1 MNAPTDWASALAIL
15 AAGLILGLLVFFVSR
30 RRRAS
35 ASAKRSELET
45 RRDSLVQQLRTLGD
59 DVIDDDRAWLEKE
72 TAEVLRQL
80 DGLPA
85 APAKP
90 QPAAKPRTATAGFVW
105 GIVCTLVA
113 GGIVYYA
120 STFAGDDTNV
130 DAQIVQAKDAFARND
145 LMAAFEQTNA
155 VLAKNP
161 DEPRALTYNA
171 VVRLSMGEIDKA
183 SSMLERATQKD
194 PKLLDAW
201 VALAQARVHS
211 GQQKEAAAAIEAAI
225 AQHPEEEKRLRDVFA
240 TMQTKQAP
248 VAATDAL
255 PPNHPPLPGRDMA
268 AAMPPATGGA
278 QAGSQAPIHITLSLD
293 PSTPQQGGVIYVIAR
308 GTEAGHPVAVRRID
322 TNAFPVTLDL
332 DNGDAMMG
340 GALPEKVR
348 IEARLDSDGDAGTND
363 PKDLRAFAD
372 GVKAGVSVELTL
384 ARVN

>member
-15 AAGLILGLLVFFVSR
+15 AAGLILGLMVFFVSKR
-30 RRRAS
+30 RKAS
-35 ASAKRSELET
+35 AAARRSELET
-45 RRDSLVQQLRTLGD
+45 RRDALVEQLRDLAEDSADGE
-59 DVIDDDRAWLEKE
+59 RAWLEKE
-72 TAEVLRQL
+72 AAEILREL
-80 DGLPA
+80 DRLPA
-85 APAKP
+85 APAEP
-90 QPAAKPRTATAGFVW
+90 QPAAAKPRTAIAGFVW
-105 GIVCTLVA
+105 GVLCTLVA

-120 STFAGDDTNV
+120 STFAGENTNV

-171 VVRLSMGEIDKA
+171 VVRLSMGEIEKA

-201 VALAQARVHS
+201 VALAQARVHA
-211 GQQKEAAAAIEAAI
+211 GQQKEAIAAIEAAI

-240 TMQTKQAP
+240 TMQNKEAP
-248 VAATDAL
+248 VASTEAL
-255 PPNHPPLPGRDMA
+255 PPNHPPLPGRDVA
-268 AAMPPATGGA
+268 ASMPPAA
-278 QAGSQAPIHITLSLD
+278 RGSQAPIHITLSLD
-293 PSTPQQGGVIYVIAR
+293 PSTPQQGGVIYIIAR
-308 GTEAGHPVAVRRID
+308 GSEAGHPVAVRRID

>member
-30 RRRAS
+30 RRKAS
-35 ASAKRSELET
+35 AATKRSELET
-45 RRDSLVQQLRTLGD
+45 RRDALVQQLRDLAEDSADGER
-59 DVIDDDRAWLEKE
+59 VWLEQE

-80 DGLPA
+80 DDLPA
-85 APAKP
+85 APSEP
-90 QPAAKPRTATAGFVW
+90 RPAAKPRTATAGFVW

-120 STFAGDDTNV
+120 STFAGDDIDV
-130 DAQIVQAKDAFARND
+130 DATITQAKDAFARND
-145 LMAAFEQTNA
+145 LVAAFEQTNA

-183 SSMLERATQKD
+183 SSMLERATQRD

-201 VALAQARVHS
+201 VALAQTHLHAGR
-211 GQQKEAAAAIEAAI
+211 QKEAVAAIESAI

-240 TMQTKQAP
+240 TMQKP
-248 VAATDAL
+248 AAKTAEL
-255 PPNHPPLPGRDMA
+255 PPDHPPLPGHEGMTA
-268 AAMPPATGGA
+268 PSSAV
-278 QAGSQAPIHITLSLD
+278 QPIHITLSLD
-293 PSTPQQGGVIYVIAR
+293 ESTPQRGGVIYVIAR
-308 GTEAGHPVAVRRID
+308 GAEGGHPVAVRRID
-322 TNAFPVTLDL
+322 TNAFPVTLDFGT
-332 DNGDAMMG
+332 GDTMMG
-340 GALPEKVR
+340 ATLPEKVR

-363 PKDLRAFAD
+363 PADLRAFAD
-372 GVKAGVSVELTL
+372 GVKTGASVELRL